1 MTDTPGTAATPSLPL
16 RQWVLLAVVCTAL
29 LLEGMSLSSTNIQIP
44 SIQRDLGLSES
55 ALPLVVS
62 AFLVAFAGFL
72 LLGGQCADVF
82 GRRRVFITG
91 LVLFAGAS
99 ALAGMAEGAA
109 VLVTARALQGLGAA
123 LSLPAAVSIITNTF
137 EEGRPRNQALA
148 VYSAT
153 GAAGFGVGL
162 LVAGASTELF
172 DWRWGF
178 WVYVPF
184 ALTAVVGAVLTVP
197 AHRPESRST
206 ASWGS
211 YLLISWTLI
220 AVVAAAA
227 LAQEQAWMLSLLVV
241 VAALVPAVWFIT
253 IQRGSPTP
261 PLPRDVVAAVPVLV
275 ATASLALGFGT
286 VTSALFL
293 AGVGL
298 QEELGY
304 GALMA
309 GVALLPQGI
318 MVLLLSSVGATL
330 TARIGPHR
338 TLVTGLAFLG
348 AGTLLLL
355 TMNPA
360 WSYWFTVLPAS
371 TLIGIGVAFIFPASN
386 IMAVNAVAL
395 ERHGVTAS
403 LIATGQQAGGAI
415 GLAFVGAVLY
425 GAQSF
430 NADAATTW
438 ALAAS
443 AAYCVL
449 GVLLVWYFQVKERR
463 NHGKKETSYDTRNR
477 TR

>member
-1 MTDTPGTAATPSLPL
+1 MTGTHGTAAALSPPL
-16 RQWVLLAVVCTAL
+16 RRWALLAVVCTAL

-44 SIQRDLGLSES
+44 SIQRDLDLPN
-55 ALPLVVS
+55 AVLPLVVS

-72 LLGGQCADVF
+72 LLGGRCADVF

-99 ALAGMAEGAA
+99 ALAGAAEGAA
-109 VLVTARALQGLGAA
+109 VLVAARALQGLGAA

-153 GAAGFGVGL
+153 GAAGFGLGL

-172 DWRWGF
+172 NWRWGF
-178 WVYVPF
+178 WIYVPF
-184 ALTAVVGAVLTVP
+184 ALAAIAGAVFTVP
-197 AHRPESRST
+197 AHRPST
-206 ASWGS
+206 RGTPSWGG

-220 AVVAAAA
+220 AVVAAAT
-227 LAQEQAWMLSLLVV
+227 LAQDQAWGPSLLI
-241 VAALVPAVWFIT
+241 AGTALVPAVWFIAL
-253 IQRGSPTP
+253 QRGAQSP
-261 PLPRDVVAAVPVLV
+261 PLPREVVSAGPVLV
-275 ATASLALGFGT
+275 GTASLALGFGT
-286 VTSALFL
+286 VASSLFL

-304 GALMA
+304 GALSA
-309 GVALLPQGI
+309 GIALLPQGV
-318 MVLLLSSVGATL
+318 MVLLLSSAGAAL

-338 TLVTGLAFLG
+338 TLITGLALLG

-355 TMNPA
+355 TMDPER
-360 WSYWFTVLPAS
+360 SYWLTVLPAS
-371 TLIGIGVAFIFPASN
+371 SLIGIGVAFIFPASN

-403 LIATGQQAGGAI
+403 LVATGQQAGGAV
-415 GLAFVGAVLY
+415 GLALVGVVLY
-425 GAQSF
+425 GTGFFSA
-430 NADAATTW
+430 AAATTW
-438 ALAAS
+438 ALVAS

-449 GVLLVWYFQVKERR
+449 GILLVGYCQAVKRRVHGKERTGR
-463 NHGKKETSYDTRNR
+463 GTGSRAW
-477 TR
+477 